1 MLSSLLR
8 GGSSRLAIPSNVT
21 SNLAKCFSASSHSA
35 LEKVKPNQVNVHL
48 PITHERK
55 EEALSKVILR
65 ASLLKEINNEEEKL
79 KNLIDSISALQV
91 IRTDK
96 IKQGDVGNGF
106 EAMNRS
112 ARRPRRAN
120 RGKRPQPSRQAREKK
135 KMGKSQEIN
144 LYSQMM
150 IHSTASCVIWRR
162 GIGYM
167 ICTTHSVLI

>member
-1 MLSSLLR
+1 MFSSLLR
-8 GGSSRLAIPSNVT
+8 GGSSRLAIPST

-35 LEKVKPNQVNVHL
+35 LEKVKPIQVNVHL

-65 ASLLKEINNEEEKL
+65 SSILNEINNEEEKL
-79 KNLIDSISALQV
+79 KNLIDSISALQI

-96 IKQGDVGNGF
+96 IKLGDVGNGF

-120 RGKRPQPSRQAREKK
+120 RGKRPVSRVARREK
-135 KMGKSQEIN
+135 
-144 LYSQMM
+144 
-150 IHSTASCVIWRR
+150 RR
-162 GIGYM
+162 KWGN
-167 ICTTHSVLI
+167 HRR